1 MKKILLHA
9 ATYESFW
16 AHYSLV
22 NDKLFYDEFKKFG
35 CQIYT
40 SKECEPEEAD
50 FIIYLEAK
58 TIVSN
63 LFIFNL
69 FGLKKKSKFLAKYIF
84 AKLPQRPIIRKVI
97 IKGKNKFYDKSYLL
111 ILEGILDAPENH
123 SANLSKYV
131 KKIFTWNDTLVDN
144 SKFLKIFVPQQV
156 EWPVIESVPFSDKKL
171 IVNISANK
179 FSSSNFELYSE
190 RRKLIEYLDS
200 NYSDQFDLYGF
211 GWNQPA
217 TFFEKI
223 APIFCKSFITYRGV
237 AADKG
242 KIFPK
247 YKFGIVYENSII
259 PGYVTEKIFDCLRS
273 NCIPIYLGAPNIA
286 EIVPSDL
293 YIDRRNFKSNR
304 DLLDFLSKI
313 DEDEYYSYILRIKNY
328 LSSDDFRKHL
338 STSLAQTIA
347 VSL

>member
-1 MKKILLHA
+1 MKKILFHA
-9 ATYESFW
+9 DSYESFW

-22 NDKLFYDEFKKFG
+22 NDKLFYEEFKKFG
-35 CQIYT
+35 YQLFT
-40 SKECEPEEAD
+40 SKECEPDEAD
-50 FIIYLEAK
+50 FIIFLEAK
-58 TIVSN
+58 SIVSN
-63 LFIFNL
+63 SFIFNL
-69 FGLKKKSKFLAKYIF
+69 IDFKKKIKFLVKFIF

-97 IKGKNKFYDKSYLL
+97 FDGNNKYFDKSYLL

-131 KKIFTWNDTLVDN
+131 KKVFTWNDTLVDN
-144 SKFLKIFVPQQV
+144 SRFLKIFVPQQF
-156 EWPVIESVPFSDKKL
+156 EWPIVENVPFSDKKL

-190 RRKLIEYLDS
+190 RRKLIEFLDS

-242 KIFPK
+242 KIFSK

-304 DLLDFLSKI
+304 DLVDFILKI
-313 DEDEYYSYILRIKNY
+313 DEDEYLSYISRIQNY
-328 LSSDDFRKHL
+328 LLTDNFKSHL
-338 STSLAQTIA
+338 SISLAQSI
-347 VSL
+347 VVNL